1 MRQKLEHLKR
11 AYGVALLWARGLG
24 EIFISALFGIAL
36 ALIFQKVCK
45 DKKCIVISAPATE
58 EITSKV
64 YQFEGECFK
73 YKPYGISCPEDEKNV
88 VNGGV

>member
-1 MRQKLEHLKR
+1 M
-11 AYGVALLWARGLG
+11 GLFSNIDSLSSRLFYTDNG
-24 EIFISALFGIAL
+24 QIFISALFGVAL

>member
-1 MRQKLEHLKR
+1 MGIFSNIDSLSSRLFYTDNGQ
-11 AYGVALLWARGLG
+11 
-24 EIFISALFGIAL
+24 IFISALFGIAL

-58 EITSKV
+58 EVT
-64 YQFEGECFK
+64 QFEGECFK

-88 VNGGV
+88 VKGV

>member
-1 MRQKLEHLKR
+1 M
-11 AYGVALLWARGLG
+11 GLFTNIDSLSSRLFYTDNG
-24 EIFISALFGIAL
+24 QIFISALFGVAL

-58 EITSKV
+58 EVTGKV